1 MIQVRG
7 ESVLSENWMK
17 RKRLKKKTR
26 SKRHKGSRGK
36 RVRMLERTLIRLN
49 HGERNAKENEK
60 DISKKANI
68 QRRVIQYSHKL

>member
-7 ESVLSENWMK
+7 ESFLSENWMK
-17 RKRLKKKTR
+17 RKRLSDQKKKTR
-26 SKRHKGSRGK
+26 SKRRKGSRGK
-36 RVRMLERTLIRLN
+36 RVRMVERTPIRLN

-68 QRRVIQYSHKL
+68 